1 MEHFIFFVFR
11 IHFIYFERYPFMT
24 RKFGIKY
31 KHWKMIRMLILL
43 QKVSKNQSIETMISG
58 IKKDFENFP
67 SISFARV

>member
-1 MEHFIFFVFR
+1 MEHYFFVFR

-24 RKFGIKY
+24 RKFSIKY
-31 KHWKMIRMLILL
+31 KHCKTIYPD
-43 QKVSKNQSIETMISG
+43 KKSIETMISG